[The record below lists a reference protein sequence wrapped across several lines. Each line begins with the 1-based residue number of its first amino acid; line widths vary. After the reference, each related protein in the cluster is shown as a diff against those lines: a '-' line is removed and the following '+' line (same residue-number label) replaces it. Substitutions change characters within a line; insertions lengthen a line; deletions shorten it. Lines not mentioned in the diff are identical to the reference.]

1 MKWSEQMW
9 RNRTAFGTVV
19 PGGVDTVNYRQTV
32 REIALDQYGYVT
44 TRDAADAGVP
54 AVELRKLAARG
65 ALINVAY
72 GLYRLADAQPTEY
85 DQFAEALLRVGDGS
99 YLRGDAVLA
108 LHHLALVNPR
118 RIRVGVPR
126 RVRAALPEFVDLREE
141 EMSEEDLT
149 VYEGLRSTTVARA
162 LLDCRGQ
169 VMSERLLDAAKQA
182 KAEGLLIGREYI
194 RVRRAL
200 TRETKVA

>member
-1 MKWSEQMW
+1 
-9 RNRTAFGTVV
+9 
-19 PGGVDTVNYRQTV
+19 VNYRQTV

-72 GLYRLADAQPTEY
+72 GLYRLADARPTGY
-85 DQFAEALLRVGDGS
+85 DQFAEALLRVGDGA

-126 RVRAALPEFVDLREE
+126 RVRAALPEFIDAREE
-141 EMSEEDLT
+141 QVSEEDLT
-149 VYEGLRSTTVARA
+149 NYEGLRATTVARA

-169 VMSERLLDAAKQA
+169 VMTERLLDAAKQA
-182 KAEGLLIGREYI
+182 KGEGLLTGRQYA
-194 RVRRAL
+194 RVHRAL
-200 TRETKVA
+200 ARETQRA

>member
-1 MKWSEQMW
+1 M
-9 RNRTAFGTVV
+9 
-19 PGGVDTVNYRQTV
+19 NYRQTV

-65 ALINVAY
+65 AVINVAY
-72 GLYRLADAQPTEY
+72 GLYRLADARPTEY
-85 DQFAEALLRVGDGS
+85 DQFAEALLRVGDGA

-108 LHHLALVNPR
+108 IHHLALANPR

-126 RVRAALPEFVDLREE
+126 RVRAALPKFIDLREE
-141 EMSEEDLT
+141 QMPEEDLT
-149 VYEGLRSTTVARA
+149 DYEGLRSTTVARS

-169 VMSERLLDAAKQA
+169 LMTERLLDAANQA
-182 KAEGLLIGREYI
+182 KAEGLLTGREFM

-200 TRETKVA
+200 TRETQGA

>member
-1 MKWSEQMW
+1 M
-9 RNRTAFGTVV
+9 
-19 PGGVDTVNYRQTV
+19 NYRQTV

-44 TRDAADAGVP
+44 TRDAADVGVP

-65 ALINVAY
+65 ALTNVAY
-72 GLYRLADAQPTEY
+72 GLYRLADTRPTEY
-85 DQFAEALLRVGDGS
+85 DQFAEALLRVGDGA

-108 LHHLALVNPR
+108 LHQLALVNPR

-126 RVRAALPEFVDLREE
+126 RVRTALPEFIDLHEE
-141 EMSEEDLT
+141 EIPEADLT

-162 LLDCRGQ
+162 LVDCRGQ
-169 VMSERLLDAAKQA
+169 VMAERLLDGAKEA
-182 KAEGLLIGREYI
+182 KAEGLLTAREYA

-200 TRETKVA
+200 IQQKQVA

>member
-1 MKWSEQMW
+1 
-9 RNRTAFGTVV
+9 
-19 PGGVDTVNYRQTV
+19 VNYRQTV

-65 ALINVAY
+65 ALTNVAY
-72 GLYRLADAQPTEY
+72 GLYRLADARPTEY
-85 DQFAEALLRVGDGS
+85 DQFAEALLRVGDGA

-108 LHHLALVNPR
+108 LHQLALVIPR
-118 RIRVGVPR
+118 RIRVGAPR
-126 RVRAALPEFVDLREE
+126 RVRAALPEFIDLREE
-141 EMSEEDLT
+141 AAPSEDLT
-149 VYEGLRSTTVARA
+149 IYEGLRATTVARA

-169 VMSERLLDAAKQA
+169 VMTERLLDAAKQA
-182 KAEGLLIGREYI
+182 KAEGLLTGREYA

-200 TRETKVA
+200 TQKTQAA